1 MNENSRTKRGSIVS
15 FLDELR
21 EFLSPER
28 VSTNEVILDQHSKD
42 ESYHKPSLPDAVVFP
57 VSAEEVS
64 QVMKISEKYNM
75 PIIPFGLGTSLEGHV
90 IPYSGGITVDFS
102 LMDKVLEV
110 LPNDFLVKVQP
121 GVTRSKLNQ
130 ELKKHG
136 LFFSVDP
143 GADATLGGM
152 ASTNASGTTSVRYG
166 VMRDQV
172 RDLEVVLADGTII
185 HTGNLAAKSS
195 SGYNLNGLFVGSEG
209 TLGCFTELTLR
220 VYGIPE
226 MIVAARASFETTE
239 QAVESVVGILS
250 AGIQVARIELVDQQ
264 SIAQVNTYSGT
275 NYLVAPTL
283 FLEFHGNEAG
293 LMQDMEFAKEILADN
308 KCSEF
313 KFEKDSN
320 SRNQLWEARHNLA
333 YAVMRASPGKKLMV
347 TDVCLPI
354 SKLAIGIESAKSE
367 MEKSELQGGIV
378 GHVGDGNYHVLLMID
393 VNDDNEKKKAER
405 FNRHIVEFALSE
417 GGSCTGEHGV
427 GIGKM
432 KYQSMEHGT
441 SLQVMKMLK
450 KTLDPQNRLN
460 PGKMFYIEE

>member
-1 MNENSRTKRGSIVS
+1 MKRGSRVS
-15 FLDELR
+15 YLEELR
-21 EFLSPER
+21 KFLSPER

-64 QVMKISEKYNM
+64 KIMNIAGKFKI
-75 PIIPFGLGTSLEGHV
+75 PIVPFGLGTSLEGHV
-90 IPYSGGITVDFS
+90 IPYNGGITVDFS
-102 LMDKVLEV
+102 LMDAIIEV
-110 LPNDFLVKVQP
+110 FPTDFLVKVQP

-152 ASTNASGTTSVRYG
+152 AATNASGTTSVRYG
-166 VMRDQV
+166 IMRDQV
-172 RDLEVVLADGTII
+172 RDMEVVLADGTIM

-226 MIVAARASFETTE
+226 LIVAGRASFETVG
-239 QAVESVVGILS
+239 QAVDAVVSILS

-264 SIAQVNTYSGT
+264 SIAQVNVYSGT
-275 NYLVAPTL
+275 DYLEAPTL

-313 KFEKDSN
+313 KFEKDSQ

-333 YAVMRASPGKKLMV
+333 YAVMRAHPGKKMMV

-354 SKLAIGIESAKSE
+354 SELANGIESAKE
-367 MEKSELQGGIV
+367 AMARYELPGGIV
-378 GHVGDGNYHVLLMID
+378 GHVGDGNYHALLMLD
-393 VNDDNEKKKAER
+393 VNDVEEMKRAEN
-405 FNRHIVEFALSE
+405 FNSHIVEFALSK
-417 GGSCTGEHGV
+417 GGTCTGEHGV

-432 KYQSMEHGT
+432 KYQSLEHGN
-441 SLQVMKMLK
+441 SLHIMKALK
-450 KTLDPQNRLN
+450 KTLDPHNMLN
-460 PGKMFYIEE
+460 PGKIFNME

>member
-1 MNENSRTKRGSIVS
+1 MKRGSRVS
-15 FLDELR
+15 YLEELKKI
-21 EFLSPER
+21 LSPER

-42 ESYHKPSLPDAVVFP
+42 ESYHRPSLPDAVVFP
-57 VSAEEVS
+57 ISAEEVS
-64 QVMKISEKYNM
+64 KVMNIAEKFKI
-75 PIIPFGLGTSLEGHV
+75 PIVPFGLGTSLEGHV
-90 IPYSGGITVDFS
+90 IPYNGGITVDFS
-102 LMDKVLEV
+102 LMDTIIEV
-110 LPNDFLVKVQP
+110 FPTDFLVKVQP

-152 ASTNASGTTSVRYG
+152 AATNASGTTSVRYG
-166 VMRDQV
+166 IMRDQV
-172 RDLEVVLADGTII
+172 RDMEVVLADGTIM

-226 MIVAARASFETTE
+226 LIVAGRASFETVG
-239 QAVESVVGILS
+239 QAVDAVVSILS

-264 SIAQVNTYSGT
+264 SIAQVNVYSGT
-275 NYLVAPTL
+275 DYLEVPTL

-313 KFEKDSN
+313 KFEKDSQ

-333 YAVMRASPGKKLMV
+333 YAVMRAHPGKKMMV

-354 SKLAIGIESAKSE
+354 SELANGIESAKE
-367 MEKSELQGGIV
+367 AMARYELPGGIV
-378 GHVGDGNYHVLLMID
+378 GHVGDGNYHALLMLD
-393 VNDDNEKKKAER
+393 VNDEEEMKRAES
-405 FNRHIVEFALSE
+405 FNSHIVEFALSK
-417 GGSCTGEHGV
+417 GGTCTGEHGV

-432 KYQSMEHGT
+432 KYQSLEHGN
-441 SLQVMKMLK
+441 SLHIMKALK
-450 KTLDPQNRLN
+450 KTLDPHNILN
-460 PGKMFYIEE
+460 PGKIFNMN